1 MKTISASEANR
12 QFSKL
17 LREVAEGED
26 VSIVSHGRTVAKIVS
41 AANEAKSRKMAR
53 ETLIARLS
61 RQTAT
66 GQRNWTRADLYEL

>member
-1 MKTISASEANR
+1 MKTMSASEANR

-41 AANEAKSRKMAR
+41 TADETKSREMAR
-53 ETLIARLS
+53 SALMARLS
-61 RQTAT
+61 RQAAT
-66 GQRNWTRADLYEL
+66 GQRDWTRTDLYD

>member
-1 MKTISASEANR
+1 MKTMCASEANR

-41 AANEAKSRKMAR
+41 AAHEAKSREMAR
-53 ETLIARLS
+53 GALMARLS
-61 RQTAT
+61 RQAAT
-66 GQRNWTRADLYEL
+66 GERDWTRADLYD

>member
-41 AANEAKSRKMAR
+41 ASDEAKNREMAR
-53 ETLIARLS
+53 STLMARLS
-61 RQTAT
+61 RQAAT
-66 GQRNWTRADLYEL
+66 GQRGWTRADLYD

>member
-1 MKTISASEANR
+1 MKTMSASEGNR

-41 AANEAKSRKMAR
+41 TANETKSRETAR
-53 ETLIARLS
+53 GALLARLS

-66 GQRNWTRADLYEL
+66 GPRDWTRSDLYD

>member
-26 VSIVSHGRTVAKIVS
+26 VSTVSHGRTVAKIVS
-41 AANEAKSRKMAR
+41 ASDEAKNR
-53 ETLIARLS
+53 EIARSTLMERLL
-61 RQTAT
+61 RQAAT
-66 GQRNWTRADLYEL
+66 GQRGWTRADLYD

>member
-41 AANEAKSRKMAR
+41 AANETRDREMAR
-53 ETLIARLS
+53 SSLVARLS
-61 RQTAT
+61 RQAAT
-66 GQRNWTRADLYEL
+66 GQRDWTRADLYD

>member
-1 MKTISASEANR
+1 MKTMSASEANR

-41 AANEAKSRKMAR
+41 TATEAKSREMAR
-53 ETLIARLS
+53 GALLARLS

-66 GQRNWTRADLYEL
+66 GSRDWTRSDLYD

>member
-1 MKTISASEANR
+1 MKTMSASEANR

-41 AANEAKSRKMAR
+41 TSNEAKSREMAR
-53 ETLIARLS
+53 DALLARLS
-61 RQTAT
+61 HQSAT
-66 GQRNWTRADLYEL
+66 GPRDWTRSDLYD

>member
-1 MKTISASEANR
+1 MKTITASEANR

-41 AANEAKSRKMAR
+41 TADEIKSREMAR
-53 ETLIARLS
+53 SALMARLS
-61 RQTAT
+61 RQATT
-66 GQRNWTRADLYEL
+66 GQRGWTRADLYD